1 MHTRVVNLLTFV
13 TVAAALTIGQV
24 AVAQSAQGNPVVQ
37 DITVV
42 KRSEG
47 EGLALGYADAY
58 RYISRSTLFLTYQI
72 KGQKAV
78 TLEGFRE
85 LKASGSVLV
94 ITTERGA
101 ILAIPAADVISLT
114 TERPAGSP

>member
-1 MHTRVVNLLTFV
+1 MHNRYVIPSTLVVAIIVL
-13 TVAAALTIGQV
+13 AISPRAI
-24 AVAQSAQGNPVVQ
+24 AQSTQSGSVVQ
-37 DITVV
+37 DITVL

-58 RYISRSTLFLTYQI
+58 RYISRSSLYLTYQI

-85 LKASGSVLV
+85 LKASGSILV
-94 ITTERGA
+94 ITTDRGA
-101 ILAIPAADVISLT
+101 IIAIPAADVISLT
-114 TERPAGSP
+114 TERPSGLP